1 MTNTD
6 RKRVQTGIS
15 RRSILLGSSAAVV
28 SPKATSAST
37 DHGADRRTFVLVH
50 GAWHG
55 GWCWTPVAEELRG
68 HGHRVHQPTLTGLG
82 ERQHLSSESV
92 DLDTHVTD
100 VMNLIKYED
109 LTDLVL
115 VGHSYAGFV
124 ITAVANRMP
133 ERVAKLVYLDAF
145 LPDPGDSFQS
155 ITGLDL
161 QLHSTSEGVAPLL
174 GAAEL
179 GIRDP
184 VLQAFVEARL
194 CPHPLASMV
203 QPLDYDPAKL
213 AALDALYV
221 LTSSL
226 FEYEAGRA
234 QHRGYRRIL
243 ESDLGHDAM
252 LTNPNRI
259 AELVAR

>member
-6 RKRVQTGIS
+6 RKRVQTEIS

-28 SPKATSAST
+28 CPKATSAST

-55 GWCWTPVAEELRG
+55 GWCWTPVAEELLN

-124 ITAVANRMP
+124 ITAVANGMR
-133 ERVAKLVYLDAF
+133 ERIAKLVFLDAF

-161 QLHSTSEGVAPLL
+161 ELHSTSEGVAPLL

-179 GIRDP
+179 GILDP

-194 CPHPLASMV
+194 CPHPLASMRQSV
-203 QPLDYDPAKL
+203 DYDPVKL
-213 AALDALYV
+213 EALDRLYV
-221 LTSSL
+221 RTSSL
-226 FEYEAGRA
+226 FEDEGEKALRL
-234 QHRGYRRIL
+234 GYRRIT
-243 ESDLGHDAM
+243 EAGLGHDAM
-252 LTNPNRI
+252 LVNPSRV
-259 AELVAR
+259 AEIISQ